1 MDTFPVRIL
10 AADRPFYEGPCLSL
24 TIPVQ
29 DGEMGI
35 LAHHS
40 SIVVAVVPGE
50 LRLRTPD
57 GATQVAAGSSGLVKI
72 EGGEVLALVDSAERP
87 EEIDAI
93 RAQRAAD
100 EAREAI
106 LQKRSAQEYRMAQA
120 NLARALNRLR
130 VKSENSFPR

>member
-24 TIPVQ
+24 TIHVQ

-50 LRLRTPD
+50 LRLRTD
-57 GATQVAAGSSGLVKI
+57 RKSTRLNSSHT
-72 EGGEVLALVDSAERP
+72 S
-87 EEIDAI
+87 
-93 RAQRAAD
+93 
-100 EAREAI
+100 
-106 LQKRSAQEYRMAQA
+106 
-120 NLARALNRLR
+120 
-130 VKSENSFPR
+130 